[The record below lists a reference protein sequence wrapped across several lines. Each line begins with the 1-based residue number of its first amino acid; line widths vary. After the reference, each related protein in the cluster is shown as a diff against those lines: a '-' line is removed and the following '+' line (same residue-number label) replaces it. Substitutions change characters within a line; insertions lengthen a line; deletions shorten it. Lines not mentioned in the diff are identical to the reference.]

1 MKWSKGVLGALVL
14 VLMFGIVGNMEYRQ
28 LKREEDW
35 QKSKQAIELE
45 QEKIA
50 NDIIDLQSQYEY
62 LREDNIAQGL
72 WINNIRE
79 RLHMEFFEDLE
90 AGEDW

>member
-50 NDIIDLQSQYEY
+50 NDIIELQGKYEY
-62 LREDNIAQGL
+62 LREDNISQGL

-90 AGEDW
+90 AGVDW